1 MSTKKPTE
9 INSQEYVIVKGAR
22 MHNLQNID
30 INIPKKKLVVI
41 TGVSGSGKSSLAF
54 DTLFAEGQR
63 RYIESLSSY
72 ARQFLGKLQK
82 PDVDK
87 IDGISPAIAIE
98 QKVNSRNPRS
108 TVGTST
114 EIYDYLKLLFSRIG
128 KTISPISGEEVK
140 RHQVSD
146 VTDYIKTLDE
156 KQKIL
161 ILCQNTEEKNSDKL
175 LEKLQLQGFSRVKIK
190 DEIIRIEDAISAKN
204 SYSTDDIWIVIDRA
218 TANRDEDNFNRLADS
233 IQTAF
238 HEGNGYCTIE
248 AQGSENV
255 SFSNKFEKDG
265 MIFENP
271 SEHLFSFNNPYGACS
286 KCEGFGSVL
295 GIDENKVIPNT
306 SLSLFDDAIFC
317 WKGEKVGKWKDR
329 FILKSADFDFPV
341 HRAYKDLSEEEVKI
355 LWNGGKKLK
364 GIRQFFQVLEKE
376 NYKVQNRVML
386 ARFRGKSTC
395 NDCSGTRLRKEALYV
410 YIDGKNINDI
420 VHLPISKTLKVFESI
435 KLNEHDSQ
443 IAKRLLQEIT
453 TRLKFLIDV
462 GLGYLTLNR
471 LSSTLSGG
479 ESQRINLATSLGS
492 SLVGSMYI
500 LDEPSIG
507 LHPRDTQRLIHIL
520 ESLRDIGNTVIVVEH
535 DEEIMLAA
543 DELIDIGPLAGSGGG
558 KVVFQGKLKDIS
570 NSENS
575 LTAQYLSQ
583 QKNIEVPKN
592 RRNWDKSIAIEG
604 ARENNLKNI
613 DVEFPLNLLTVV
625 TGVSGSGKSSLIKQI
640 LFPAVQKSIQGYSSK
655 IGQHNHLKGDHK
667 LIEAI
672 QFIDQN
678 PIGRSS
684 RSNPV
689 TYVKAYD
696 DIRTLFSS
704 QELAKARGYKGGQF
718 SFNVAGGR
726 CEVCEGEGDIT
737 IEMQFMADVFI
748 KCDSCNG
755 DRFKS
760 ETLEVKFANKNISDI
775 LKMTIDDA
783 IVFFDKNKQTRIVN
797 KLLPLQQVGL
807 GYIKLG
813 QSSNTLSGGEAQRV
827 KLAFFLSKGKKAEKT
842 LFIFDEPTTG
852 LHFHDIE
859 KLLNSFNALID
870 NGHSIVCIEHN
881 SEIIK
886 SADWII
892 DLGPDG
898 GDKGGELL
906 FKGTPED
913 LIKEKKSYTGQFLT
927 DKLLPTKKV

>member
-1 MSTKKPTE
+1 MS
-9 INSQEYVIVKGAR
+9 
-22 MHNLQNID
+22 
-30 INIPKKKLVVI
+30 
-41 TGVSGSGKSSLAF
+41 
-54 DTLFAEGQR
+54 
-63 RYIESLSSY
+63 
-72 ARQFLGKLQK
+72 
-82 PDVDK
+82 
-87 IDGISPAIAIE
+87 
-98 QKVNSRNPRS
+98 
-108 TVGTST
+108 
-114 EIYDYLKLLFSRIG
+114 
-128 KTISPISGEEVK
+128 
-140 RHQVSD
+140 
-146 VTDYIKTLDE
+146 
-156 KQKIL
+156 
-161 ILCQNTEEKNSDKL
+161 
-175 LEKLQLQGFSRVKIK
+175 
-190 DEIIRIEDAISAKN
+190 IR
-204 SYSTDDIWIVIDRA
+204 
-218 TANRDEDNFNRLADS
+218 
-233 IQTAF
+233 
-238 HEGNGYCTIE
+238 
-248 AQGSENV
+248 
-255 SFSNKFEKDG
+255 
-265 MIFENP
+265 
-271 SEHLFSFNNPYGACS
+271 
-286 KCEGFGSVL
+286 
-295 GIDENKVIPNT
+295 
-306 SLSLFDDAIFC
+306 
-317 WKGEKVGKWKDR
+317 
-329 FILKSADFDFPV
+329 
-341 HRAYKDLSEEEVKI
+341 
-355 LWNGGKKLK
+355 
-364 GIRQFFQVLEKE
+364 
-376 NYKVQNRVML
+376 
-386 ARFRGKSTC
+386 
-395 NDCSGTRLRKEALYV
+395 
-410 YIDGKNINDI
+410 
-420 VHLPISKTLKVFESI
+420 
-435 KLNEHDSQ
+435 
-443 IAKRLLQEIT
+443 
-453 TRLKFLIDV
+453 
-462 GLGYLTLNR
+462 
-471 LSSTLSGG
+471 
-479 ESQRINLATSLGS
+479 
-492 SLVGSMYI
+492 LVGS
-500 LDEPSIG
+500 
-507 LHPRDTQRLIHIL
+507 
-520 ESLRDIGNTVIVVEH
+520 
-535 DEEIMLAA
+535 
-543 DELIDIGPLAGSGGG
+543 
-558 KVVFQGKLKDIS
+558 K
-570 NSENS
+570 
-575 LTAQYLSQ
+575 
-583 QKNIEVPKN
+583 
-592 RRNWDKSIAIEG
+592 
-604 ARENNLKNI
+604 
-613 DVEFPLNLLTVV
+613 
-625 TGVSGSGKSSLIKQI
+625 
-640 LFPAVQKSIQGYSSK
+640 
-655 IGQHNHLKGDHK
+655 LKGDHK

-760 ETLEVKFANKNISDI
+760 ETLEVKFANNNISDI

-783 IVFFDKNKQTRIVN
+783 IVFFDKNKQNRIVN

>member
-1 MSTKKPTE
+1 MANKKSAE

-22 MHNLQNID
+22 MHNLQDID
-30 INIPKKKLVVI
+30 INIPKKKLIVI

-114 EIYDYLKLLFSRIG
+114 EIYDYLKLLFARVG
-128 KTISPISGEEVK
+128 KTISPISKEEVK

-146 VTDYIKTLDE
+146 VIDYIKTLSED
-156 KQKIL
+156 QKIL
-161 ILCQNTEEKNSDKL
+161 ILCQNKEEQDSQKL
-175 LEKLQLQGFSRVKIK
+175 LKKLQLQGFSRVKIK
-190 DEIIRIEDAISAKN
+190 DEIERIDDLIESSKAFL
-204 SYSTDDIWIVIDRA
+204 TDDIWIVIDRA
-218 TANRDEDNFNRLADS
+218 TASKEEDNLNRLADS
-233 IQTAF
+233 VQTAF
-238 HEGNGYCTIE
+238 HEGDGYCAIE
-248 AQGSENV
+248 APGSDKV

-265 MIFENP
+265 IAFESP

-306 SLSLFDDAIFC
+306 SLSIFDEAVFC
-317 WKGEKVGKWKDR
+317 WKGEKLSKWKDR
-329 FILKSADFDFPV
+329 FILNSADFDFPV
-341 HRAYKDLSEEEVKI
+341 HRPYEDLSEEQIKL

-364 GIRQFFQVLEKE
+364 GIRQFFKSLEKE

-420 VHLPISKTLKVFESI
+420 VHLPISKTLNVFESLQ
-435 KLNEHDSQ
+435 LNEHDNQ
-443 IAKRLLQEIT
+443 IADRLLKEIT
-453 TRLKFLIDV
+453 SRIKFLIDV

-507 LHPRDTQRLIHIL
+507 LHPKDTQKLIHIL
-520 ESLRDIGNTVIVVEH
+520 EALRDVGNTVIVVEH

-558 KVVFQGKLKDIS
+558 NVVFQGKLKDIS
-570 NSENS
+570 SSKNS
-575 LTAQYLSQ
+575 LTGDYLSQ
-583 QKNIEVPKN
+583 KRNIEIPAK
-592 RRNWDKSIAIEG
+592 RRTWDNSIIIEG

-613 DVEFPLNLLTVV
+613 DVEFPLQLLTVV

-640 LFPAVQKSIQGYSSK
+640 LFPAVQKSIQGYSSR
-655 IGQHNHLKGDHK
+655 IGQHNHILGDHK

-696 DIRTLFSS
+696 DIRTLFAS

-748 KCDSCNG
+748 KCDSCEG

-760 ETLEVKFANKNISDI
+760 ETLEIKYFTKNISDI

-783 IVFFDKNKQTRIVN
+783 IGFFDKHQQTRIVN

-859 KLLNSFNALID
+859 KLLNSFNALIE

-881 SEIIK
+881 AEVIK

-892 DLGPDG
+892 DLGPEG
-898 GDKGGELL
+898 GDKGGEIL

-913 LIKEKKSYTGQFLT
+913 LVHEKRSYTGKFLK
-927 DKLLPTKKV
+927 DKLVLGN